1 MNEKF
6 DKLCETT
13 LQGVKGDKEKQIVD
27 KDPNEETILEEKN
40 EGKEDDKEDDKKP
53 EEPLMNSLGV
63 REKKDASKKLKVAV
77 WGGMTALS
85 VAAIYLKSKR

>member
-1 MNEKF
+1 M
-6 DKLCETT
+6 
-13 LQGVKGDKEKQIVD
+13 QGVKGDKEKQIVN

-40 EGKEDDKEDDKKP
+40 DEDKEDDKKP

-63 REKKDASKKLKVAV
+63 REKRDASKKLKVAV

>member
-1 MNEKF
+1 M
-6 DKLCETT
+6 
-13 LQGVKGDKEKQIVD
+13 QGVKGDKEKQIVN

-40 EGKEDDKEDDKKP
+40 DEDKENDKKP

-63 REKKDASKKLKVAV
+63 REKRDASKKLKVAV